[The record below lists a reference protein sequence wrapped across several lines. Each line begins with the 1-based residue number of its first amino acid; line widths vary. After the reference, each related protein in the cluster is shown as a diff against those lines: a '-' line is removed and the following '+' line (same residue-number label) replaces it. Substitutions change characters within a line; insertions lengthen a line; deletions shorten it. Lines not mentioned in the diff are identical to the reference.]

1 MPKSLIVHF
10 SQGGSTTKIAQS
22 IGAGLRSSGHQVTVS
37 RMGEHEPPN
46 LEGYDLFGVGSPTYY
61 FRLPFNVASYVDQL
75 PALAG
80 LPTFAFVLH
89 ATYRGDAG
97 NALRQG
103 LAAKGARLVGYFH
116 SQGAGTF
123 HPYFEQG
130 YQFSPGHPTAQELDR
145 AEAFGRELAARVEGQ
160 AAVHLPQ
167 DPPLA
172 AIYRLERVLMHR
184 WLAKNLYSR
193 LFRVDRSKC
202 SACGL
207 CIEECPVSN
216 IAGDA
221 QNQPV
226 WGRECILCWYCEMNC
241 PEEAIRSPISLPIFL
256 PFMVYNVRAGAR
268 DESLGHRRATIDHGR
283 LKELN

>member
-22 IGAGLRSSGHQVTVS
+22 IGAGLRGSGHEVTVCDI
-37 RMGEHEPPN
+37 REHEPSN
-46 LEGYDLFGVGSPTYY
+46 LEGYDLFGIGSPTYY
-61 FRLPFNVASYVDQL
+61 FRLPFNVASYVEQL
-75 PALAG
+75 PPLAG
-80 LPTFAFVLH
+80 LPVFAFVLH

-123 HPYFEQG
+123 YPYFGQG
-130 YQFSPGHPTAQELDR
+130 YQFSPGHPTAGELDR
-145 AEAFGRELAARVEGQ
+145 AEAFGRELAARIEGQ
-160 AAVHLPQ
+160 AAVRLPE

-172 AIYRLERVLMHR
+172 AIYRFERFLVNR
-184 WLAKNLYSR
+184 WLARHFYSR
-193 LFRVDRSKC
+193 LFRVDRGKC

-207 CIEECPVSN
+207 CMRECPVDN
-216 IAGDA
+216 ISADA
-221 QNQPV
+221 QGQPV
-226 WGRECILCWYCEMNC
+226 WGRECILCWYCEMKC
-241 PEEAIRSPISLPIFL
+241 PEEAIRSPISSPIFL
-256 PFMVYNVRAGAR
+256 PFMVYNVRAGAH

-283 LKELN
+283 LKELS